1 MKNEYEKNQKKLDSD
16 QPKENEGNDFLDQIL
31 KALIGICF
39 LPLVIGYLAIPRYA
53 SSTKVWRLK
62 EVTFKLVVSA
72 IVLLPAQFLL
82 IKFTFHFLLQ
92 RDWGAGV
99 LMIVL
104 NWISLI
110 PLSLLIG
117 SYRLSEIQTE
127 FSEGLLAPN
136 LVAGVK
142 HGLNFYG
149 FEKAHRMFVES
160 GFQIP
165 VGQKNNQTYIG
176 FSAQQPDF
184 RFKRARRQSANFNLL
199 TDYMDGDLISFN
211 VNADEG
217 AHHLIIGA
225 TGSGKS
231 TLMSRMALC
240 ALLKNNRVIIFDFKG
255 GNEKFMY
262 EGLKQFVPNREV
274 NVVKFPSDPID
285 LFSGDA
291 EEIAERLISFLP
303 SATQGDGDY
312 YRSRMVRAIY
322 AVTERT
328 SHQPPR
334 SIDEVLRRVR
344 DGLSYAEDPED
355 LAMFKQK
362 DKGIPAGEIIAE
374 GLASR
379 FEPLRKSGGRATFG
393 GFKWSDPWDM
403 AVLSFRNTSEGEVRL
418 GGAILNS
425 LDGWLW
431 SPDRALDPRPILL
444 MVDEGGVL
452 QNFAGTPSLLNMVA
466 RARSAQCGVVVAS
479 QTIESMGP
487 DGEELMK
494 TGPTRW
500 LGRTP
505 SPELM
510 IFATGTHDVIEPS
523 VQQGINGWDG
533 KKTGRLQKAFVI
545 EPDVIR
551 GLPKFV
557 WSIGDGNKSVFAYVP
572 PIDFR
577 K

>member
-1 MKNEYEKNQKKLDSD
+1 
-16 QPKENEGNDFLDQIL
+16 
-31 KALIGICF
+31 
-39 LPLVIGYLAIPRYA
+39 
-53 SSTKVWRLK
+53 
-62 EVTFKLVVSA
+62 
-72 IVLLPAQFLL
+72 
-82 IKFTFHFLLQ
+82 
-92 RDWGAGV
+92 
-99 LMIVL
+99 
-104 NWISLI
+104 
-110 PLSLLIG
+110 
-117 SYRLSEIQTE
+117 
-127 FSEGLLAPN
+127 
-136 LVAGVK
+136 
-142 HGLNFYG
+142 
-149 FEKAHRMFVES
+149 
-160 GFQIP
+160 
-165 VGQKNNQTYIG
+165 
-176 FSAQQPDF
+176 
-184 RFKRARRQSANFNLL
+184 
-199 TDYMDGDLISFN
+199 
-211 VNADEG
+211 
-217 AHHLIIGA
+217 
-225 TGSGKS
+225 
-231 TLMSRMALC
+231 
-240 ALLKNNRVIIFDFKG
+240 
-255 GNEKFMY
+255 
-262 EGLKQFVPNREV
+262 
-274 NVVKFPSDPID
+274 
-285 LFSGDA
+285 
-291 EEIAERLISFLP
+291 
-303 SATQGDGDY
+303 
-312 YRSRMVRAIY
+312 MVRAIY
-322 AVTERT
+322 AVTTRT
-328 SHQPPR
+328 SHQSPR

-362 DKGIPAGEIIAE
+362 DKGMPAGEIIAE

-479 QTIESMGP
+479 QTIESMGL

-505 SPELM
+505 SPETM
-510 IFATGTHDVIEPS
+510 IFATGTHDVIETS
-523 VQQGINGWDG
+523 FQQGVNGWDG

-557 WSIGDGNKSVFAYVP
+557 WSIGEENKSVFAYVP
-572 PIDFR
+572 PIDYR
-577 K
+577 R